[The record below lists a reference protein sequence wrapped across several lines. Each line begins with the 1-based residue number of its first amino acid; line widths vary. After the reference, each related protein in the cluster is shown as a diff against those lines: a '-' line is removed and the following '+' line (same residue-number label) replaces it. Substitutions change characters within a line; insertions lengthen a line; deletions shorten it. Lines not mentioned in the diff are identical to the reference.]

1 MPPLSTAAF
10 AATPAGS
17 AFYRAYD
24 RVLAKW
30 PVEVTGI
37 DLESANGTTR
47 VNVCGPADAPPV
59 VLLPGGGATSTVW
72 FENVAALAE
81 RHRVFAV
88 DLMGDAGRSA
98 VGATPPRTT
107 EDLTSWLDA
116 VVTQAGLGEFG
127 LVGHSY
133 GAMIALSY
141 ALCEPGRVQN
151 LVLLDP
157 SSCFAGMRAQ
167 YLARAVPLLARP
179 TEKRQRDFIRWETD
193 GRGVDEDWL
202 ELIALGAA
210 HFPKS
215 RTVVPKRPG
224 RGILA
229 TLAPATTVLLAAGSK
244 VHDSRKLKSTVA
256 ESNPRLRTVVV
267 EGATHHSMPMIPAAE
282 LSRALL
288 GGLSDAGPAA
298 DLPPGP
304 RR

>member
-30 PVEVTGI
+30 PVEVTGV
-37 DLESANGTTR
+37 DLESAHGTTR

-72 FENVAALAE
+72 FGNIAALAE

-88 DLMGDAGRSA
+88 DLIGDPGRSA
-98 VGATPPRTT
+98 AGATPPRAA

-116 VVTQAGLGEFG
+116 VVTTAGLDEFG

-133 GAMIALSY
+133 GAMIALAY
-141 ALCEPGRVQN
+141 ALREPGRVKN

-193 GRGVDEDWL
+193 GRGLDEDWL

-215 RTVVPKRPG
+215 KTVVPKRPG
-224 RGILA
+224 RDVLA
-229 TLAPATTVLLAAGSK
+229 TLTPATTVLLAAGSK
-244 VHDSRKLKSTVA
+244 VHDSRKLKVTVA

-267 EGATHHSMPMIPAAE
+267 DGTTHHTMPMIPAAD
-282 LSRALL
+282 LNRALL
-288 GGLSDAGPAA
+288 GALSDAGPVA
-298 DLPPGP
+298 DPPPGH